1 MDWKKINAFRDT
13 TCDECKGIIGK
24 GEEAAWRKN
33 DGDQYGRIV
42 CVVCYDR
49 YARNETISKSNTTQ
63 TNCNVVNTPTPLVA
77 PSREET
83 IAKAHAENMAAN
95 QELVMAIR
103 QLTVAVNDRT
113 RFLKQVDYECKE
125 LEAKP

>member
-1 MDWKKINAFRDT
+1 MTGDRCWWLKDKNIVLCVPCNAD
-13 TCDECKGIIGK
+13 
-24 GEEAAWRKN
+24 
-33 DGDQYGRIV
+33 
-42 CVVCYDR
+42 
-49 YARNETISKSNTTQ
+49 NENLNKDKPKQSEFHSGATEVTKTIT
-63 TNCNVVNTPTPLVA
+63 
-77 PSREET
+77 REET